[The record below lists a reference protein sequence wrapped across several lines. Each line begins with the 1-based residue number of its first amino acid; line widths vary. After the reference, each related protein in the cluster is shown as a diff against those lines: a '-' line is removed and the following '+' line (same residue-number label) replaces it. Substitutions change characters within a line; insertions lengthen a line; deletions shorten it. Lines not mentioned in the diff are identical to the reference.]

1 MVSASAWEPKMAA
14 MSLLPAVRRKEK
26 DWQCNSFLM
35 LNKSNRINKTRELNK
50 LYRSGKTVHSSSLVI
65 KFSANKSFSPASP
78 SNKSRIAFVVSK
90 RVSKKAVERNRIK
103 RVLREEIRKKLNS
116 LLPGDYVLLL
126 KSAAVRLTNAQLRAD
141 LVSSLKRGNLWQ
153 V

>member
-1 MVSASAWEPKMAA
+1 
-14 MSLLPAVRRKEK
+14 
-26 DWQCNSFLM
+26 M